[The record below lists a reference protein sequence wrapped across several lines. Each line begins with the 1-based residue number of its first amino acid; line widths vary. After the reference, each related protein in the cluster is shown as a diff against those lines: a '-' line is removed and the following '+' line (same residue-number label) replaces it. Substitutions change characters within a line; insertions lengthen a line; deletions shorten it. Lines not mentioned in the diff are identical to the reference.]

1 MPPKQQQME
10 SFTHEEFINAMR
22 MEGRTVRVTPESL
35 EAARAQEARRLPT
48 TTNSN
53 SNVGRNWEALQ
64 EEEAERREREA
75 REERKRKL
83 QNVKTLE
90 KRQEEEVTAETP
102 PLPPPTTNK
111 KTTTSATVESPPPP
125 PLPVH
130 EEASSSPST
139 SVALEHHNKEES
151 PAASAAAA
159 PPPPAAE
166 NPSPSSSIPTEEEG
180 NGKEVEEC
188 TKNDDRTLPT
198 TTELSPPPSSSSS
211 SSSPPTAATAVVVEP
226 KVQTFEE
233 ARRSITRRALAPAP
247 PPPSAPPSDAT
258 VAEAVAASD
267 ASSTTTSAA
276 APPPVPENPSVTR
289 VDGRHVRTLA
299 VELWWVGSV
308 DLDLSCLM
316 FNKQMERCG
325 IFFFGEQSGV
335 AGDALFHT
343 GDMLNA
349 PAPNGA
355 KETMIVHLDRLPPDV
370 WYLYF
375 VMTAFSADNCEL
387 VEEMLVRVADRTT
400 ATADSSG
407 ASSDRTLIGLDA
419 KTMRTKRAAALA
431 LVARMDPPSR
441 GGPSTF
447 AVHCLES
454 VCFSYGDTV
463 RALSRDLHQH
473 LTSTITAAK

>member
-1 MPPKQQQME
+1 ME

-48 TTNSN
+48 TNSN
-53 SNVGRNWEALQ
+53 NNVGRNWEALQ

-90 KRQEEEVTAETP
+90 KRQEEEVATETP
-102 PLPPPTTNK
+102 PLPPPATNK
-111 KTTTSATVESPPPP
+111 KTTSAIGEASPPT
-125 PLPVH
+125 LPSH
-130 EEASSSPST
+130 EEASSSSPST
-139 SVALEHHNKEES
+139 AAVSENHNNKEGII
-151 PAASAAAA
+151 PAVFAAAAAA
-159 PPPPAAE
+159 PPPAAE
-166 NPSPSSSIPTEEEG
+166 SPSSPSSSIPTEEEKG

-188 TKNDDRTLPT
+188 TKKDDRTLPI
-198 TTELSPPPSSSSS
+198 TEPSPPPSSSSS
-211 SSSPPTAATAVVVEP
+211 PPPTAATAVVIEP

-233 ARRSITRRALAPAP
+233 ARRSITRRALAPPPPP
-247 PPPSAPPSDAT
+247 PPPSASAGDAT
-258 VAEAVAASD
+258 TAEAVAASD
-267 ASSTTTSAA
+267 ASSTTTTDTAA
-276 APPPVPENPSVTR
+276 EPPPAPENPSVTR

-343 GDMLNA
+343 GDMLHA

-400 ATADSSG
+400 AAADSSG